1 MTLQAN
7 SMPAVQFTRLYPDVP
22 QPTRAHPTDAG
33 VDLVAYD
40 IDESA
45 GAPGRTAWVRGVW
58 ERSVIYPGGAVMIG
72 TGIAAAIP
80 AGYVGLLFARS
91 SLGAKMRLDLANG
104 AGVIDSEYRGEIK
117 AMLRNTGSANQA
129 VARGQRIAQLVVV
142 PVNLTPWVEVENLDV
157 TERGEGG
164 FGSTGA

>member
-1 MTLQAN
+1 MTLQTNA
-7 SMPAVQFTRLYPDVP
+7 MLPVQFTRLYLDVP

-33 VDLVAYD
+33 VDLTAYD

-45 GAPGRTAWVRGVW
+45 GAPVCTAWSKGAW
-58 ERSVIYPGGAVMIG
+58 DRSVIEPGGAVMIG

-80 AGYVGLLFARS
+80 VGYVGLLFARS

-104 AGVIDSEYRGEIK
+104 TGVIDSEYRGEIK
-117 AMLRNTGSANQA
+117 AMLRNTGSANQT
-129 VARGQRIAQLVVV
+129 VSRGQCIAQLVVV
-142 PVNLTPWVEVENLDV
+142 PVNLTPWVEVENLGA

>member
-1 MTLQAN
+1 MTLQTNAT
-7 SMPAVQFTRLYPDVP
+7 PAVQFTRLYPDVP

-45 GAPGRTAWVRGVW
+45 GAAECTVWIKGVW
-58 ERSVIYPGGAVMIG
+58 ERSVIRPGGAVMIG

-80 AGYVGLLFARS
+80 VGYVGLLFARS

-104 AGVIDSEYRGEIK
+104 TGVIDSEYRGEIK
-117 AMLRNTGSANQA
+117 AMLRNTGSVNQT
-129 VARGQRIAQLVVV
+129 VSRGQRIAQFVVV
-142 PVNLTPWVEVENLDV
+142 PVNLTPWVEVENLGI

>member
-1 MTLQAN
+1 MTLQTN
-7 SMPAVQFTRLYPDVP
+7 VMPAVQFTRLYPDVP
-22 QPTRAHPTDAG
+22 QPTRAHLTDAG

-45 GAPGRTAWVRGVW
+45 GAVGCTAWVRGVW
-58 ERSVIYPGGAVMIG
+58 ERSVICPGGAVMIG

-80 AGYVGLLFARS
+80 VGYVGLLFARS
-91 SLGAKMRLDLANG
+91 SLGSKMRLDLANG
-104 AGVIDSEYRGEIK
+104 AGVIDSEFRGEIK
-117 AMLRNTGSANQA
+117 AMLRNTGSVNQT
-129 VARGQRIAQLVVV
+129 VSRGQRIAQLVVV
-142 PVNLTPWVEVENLDV
+142 PVNLAPWVEVEDLGV